1 MLDRLKER
9 TSYNGGAMI
18 AVGVIVLVSGPIA
31 SWAAWAA
38 ILYGAWNIWK
48 KES

>member
-9 TSYNGGAMI
+9 TSHNGAALI
-18 AVGVIVLVSGPIA
+18 AVGVIVLVAGPIA

-38 ILYGAWNIWK
+38 ILYGAWNTWK

>member
-18 AVGVIVLVSGPIA
+18 AVGVIVLVAGPIA

-38 ILYGAWNIWK
+38 ILYGAWNIGK

>member
-18 AVGVIVLVSGPIA
+18 AVGVIVLVAGPIA

-38 ILYGAWNIWK
+38 ILYGAWKIWK

>member
-18 AVGVIVLVSGPIA
+18 AVGVIVLVAGPIA

>member
-9 TSYNGGAMI
+9 TSYNGAAMI
-18 AVGVIVLVSGPIA
+18 AVGVIVLVAGPIA

-38 ILYGAWNIWK
+38 ILYGAWSIWK
-48 KES
+48 KED